1 MRLSTHQGI
10 DQLIAVRRLIIDM
23 AIWIGAFF
31 VGTAIRFFGS
41 PEMFYE
47 ALMNYVPGLVFSSC
61 GLVAVAYIL
70 GLYSISGVR
79 MRWRR
84 RIILITGCLLAAS
97 LVLLLLGS
105 INLSWQVGRGVILL
119 SVIPAILLTWFHH
132 TLIHKLSYGFK
143 ERAVVVVS
151 TEKDEAEALLLDSM
165 ELRNCNLLGCYV
177 QKGYEL
183 QSKIKCLGTLDQLQK
198 RVDKAKVDRIYCTSD
213 SLKNSDVALSLRRLR
228 YSGIAISDTAL
239 ACEEFYQAIPLDLI
253 DNEWLLHA
261 CGQPKHIYIAKTKRL
276 VDILAAIIVGIPLLP
291 FLLVGIVLIRFWG
304 GSGPIFY
311 RQERVGRFGH
321 KFDVL
326 KLRTMGIDAEAEGAK
341 WSSQN
346 DPRVTPVG
354 RYLRKFRIDEIPQL
368 WNIFRGDMSFVGPRP
383 ERQQFIDQ
391 LSKEI
396 PYFSE
401 RLLIH
406 PGLTGWA
413 QVCYPYGATVQD
425 ARRKLEFDLYYLKN
439 MGLVMDLFVLL
450 DTIKIVLMGGASLR
464 RGNKLAEFERKL
476 EAARMQ
482 VWSNQLPN
490 RGKERSQKPVS
501 MA

>member
-1 MRLSTHQGI
+1 M
-10 DQLIAVRRLIIDM
+10 V
-23 AIWIGAFF
+23 IWIAAFF
-31 VGTAIRFFGS
+31 IGTAVRFFGNS
-41 PEMFYE
+41 DMFYE
-47 ALMNYVPGLVFSSC
+47 ALMNYIPGLVFSSC

-70 GLYSISGVR
+70 GLYSISGIR

-97 LVLLLLGS
+97 VVLLVLGS

-119 SVIPAILLTWFHH
+119 SVIPAVLLTWLHH
-132 TLIHKLSYGFK
+132 SLIHKLSFGFR

-151 TEKDEAEALLLDSM
+151 SEKDEMEAVLLDSI
-165 ELRNCNLLGCYV
+165 ELRNCNILGCYV
-177 QKGYEL
+177 RDGYVL
-183 QSKIKCLGTLDQLQK
+183 KSKIKYLGSLNQLEK
-198 RVDKAKVDRIYCTSD
+198 RVKKSKIERIYSTID
-213 SLKNSDVALSLRRLR
+213 SLKDPEVALLLRRLR
-228 YSGIAISDTAL
+228 YSGVAISDTSL

-253 DNEWLLHA
+253 DDEWLLHA
-261 CGQPKHIYIAKTKRL
+261 CGQPKHIYIAKIKRL
-276 VDILAAIIVGIPLLP
+276 LDILAAISIGILLFP
-291 FLLVGIVLIRFWG
+291 FFLLGALLVRIWG
-304 GSGPIFY
+304 GKGPILF
-311 RQERVGRFGH
+311 RQERLGRFGH
-321 KFDVL
+321 EFEVI
-326 KLRTMGIDAEAEGAK
+326 KLRTMGLGAEAEGAK
-341 WSSQN
+341 WSTKN

-368 WNIFRGDMSFVGPRP
+368 WNILRGDMSFVGPRP
-383 ERQQFIDQ
+383 ERQLFTEK

-413 QVCYPYGATVQD
+413 QVCYPYGATVED

-464 RGNKLAEFERKL
+464 RGDKLTDFEKKL
-476 EAARMQ
+476 EEAKRQ
-482 VWSNQLPN
+482 VFS
-490 RGKERSQKPVS
+490 G
-501 MA
+501 